1 MDFYGPAMDAAKA
14 AFQIWRHC
22 TNAPPKVRE
31 ACKKAR
37 KLKNEL
43 SRVVVELD
51 NFFEKQT
58 AEQSSLYASS
68 DAALEANH

>member
-1 MDFYGPAMDAAKA
+1 MDAAKA

-31 ACKKAR
+31 VCKKAK

-43 SRVVVELD
+43 AKLVVELD
-51 NFFEKQT
+51 KFFEKHT
-58 AEQSSLYASS
+58 TEQSSLYASS
-68 DAALEANH
+68 DTPLEVNY